1 MKSSDMSIESGTSGN
16 VKETTDVVRT
26 KEKNHVLITILPVLS
41 MVISIL
47 PGVINKASGIDIVK
61 IGILTL
67 VLTTVATFYIRLN
80 ADNILDIKLAKTI
93 ITLGYLGSL
102 GLLLLVPG
110 PENLSFWMLGG
121 VLVAMLIDSK
131 LGLLLHF
138 NLTFI
143 MGITLSLHPEIVIQ
157 ILIIG
162 VIMSLLAKAL
172 KQKATVIYAAIII
185 LSTNITLAFVI
196 NNFVF
201 EEKKNYNYMNSLFSI
216 LAVLVTAYLINIFY
230 DKVINKRPDE
240 VLSENLMNSSILGTT
255 ITPAEKSNS
264 AEELLS
270 KDIITEE
277 FTSANAI
284 ENNLLLKVS
293 VLELNS
299 YTDENLDISHNLG
312 TRTSYD
318 VLCDF
323 DNELIQKMKQ
333 YSEIL
338 YSHSIRI
345 GNISWRAAIEI
356 GANEY
361 LALAG
366 GLYHEIG
373 KINGK
378 NYIEESLIIAED
390 YAFPKELKAIL
401 KEHNIKYEKPS
412 SVEAVIV
419 MLSDNIVSTIDYI
432 EKTGDK
438 KFTTNKIIDNIFQM
452 RMDKGTFDMS
462 SLSLKDFIKL
472 KEFYQKEFNSNTKEN
487 E

>member
-1 MKSSDMSIESGTSGN
+1 MKSSNKRIESGTLGN
-16 VKETTDVVRT
+16 EKKSSNVTQT
-26 KEKNHVLITILPVLS
+26 KVKNHVLISILPVLS
-41 MVISIL
+41 MIISIL
-47 PGVINKASGIDIVK
+47 PGVINKASGIEIVK

-80 ADNILDIKLAKTI
+80 ADTILDMKLSMMI

-102 GLLLLVPG
+102 GLLFLVPG
-110 PENLSFWMLGG
+110 PENLSFWMIGG

-138 NLTFI
+138 NLSFI

-162 VIMSLLAKAL
+162 VMMSLLAKAL
-172 KQKATVIYAAIII
+172 KQKTSVIYATIII

-201 EEKKNYNYMNSLFSI
+201 EEKTNYNYMNSLFSI
-216 LAVLVTAYLINIFY
+216 LAVIVTAFLISIFY
-230 DKVINKRPDE
+230 DKMINNKSVE
-240 VLSENLMNSSILGTT
+240 VLSEKLMDNSSIGS
-255 ITPAEKSNS
+255 IINSAEKFNIV
-264 AEELLS
+264 EELLS
-270 KDIITEE
+270 KDLLTEE
-277 FTSANAI
+277 FTAANGI
-284 ENNLLLKVS
+284 DNNLLLKVS
-293 VLELNS
+293 MLELNS
-299 YTDENLDISHNLG
+299 YTDVHIDISHNLG

-318 VLCDF
+318 VLCDLN
-323 DNELIQKMKQ
+323 NELIQKMKQ
-333 YSEIL
+333 NSEIL
-338 YSHSIRI
+338 YSHSINI
-345 GNISWRAAIEI
+345 GNISWRAAKEI

-419 MLSDNIVSTIDYI
+419 MLSDNIASTIEYI

-462 SLSLKDFIKL
+462 SLTLKDFIKL
-472 KEFYQKEFNSNTKEN
+472 KEFYQQEFSK
-487 E
+487 